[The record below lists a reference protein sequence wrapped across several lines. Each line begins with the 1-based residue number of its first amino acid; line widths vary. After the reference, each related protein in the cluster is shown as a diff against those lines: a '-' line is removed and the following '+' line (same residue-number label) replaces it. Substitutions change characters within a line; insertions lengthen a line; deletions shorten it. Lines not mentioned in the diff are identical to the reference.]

1 MMAND
6 TLPIPWYRQFWP
18 WFLIALPA
26 TAVIA
31 GIATLIIAM
40 HEPDGLVEDDYYKAG
55 LAINQELGRDREATR
70 LGVSALVRRDPE
82 QGWLTVEL
90 MSREPLNLAS
100 LRLRLLHATREN
112 FDREL
117 ELLREADGL
126 FRARLGGVP
135 AGEWNLQLQPVDS
148 SWRLTGRM
156 SLLELGQTRLIARD

>member
-1 MMAND
+1 MTSE
-6 TLPIPWYRQFWP
+6 TLPTPWYRQFWP

-26 TAVIA
+26 SAVIA

-55 LAINQELGRDREATR
+55 LAINQVLKRDRQAAR

-82 QGWLTVEL
+82 QGWVAVEL
-90 MSREPLNLAS
+90 MSREPLNIAS

-117 ELLREADGL
+117 ELLREADGI
-126 FRARLGGVP
+126 FRARLGDVP
-135 AGEWNLQLQPVDS
+135 AGAWNLQLQPIDS

>member
-1 MMAND
+1 MTSD
-6 TLPIPWYRQFWP
+6 SLPTPWYRQFWP

-31 GIATLIIAM
+31 GVATLIIAM
-40 HEPDGLVEDDYYKAG
+40 HEPDGLVQDDYYKAG
-55 LAINQELGRDREATR
+55 LAINQVLKRDRQAAR

-82 QGWLTVEL
+82 RGWLTLEL
-90 MSREPLNLAS
+90 MSREPLNITS

-117 ELLREADGL
+117 ELARGADGI
-126 FRARLGGVP
+126 FRARLGEVP
-135 AGEWNLQLQPVDS
+135 AGEWNLQLQPMDS

-156 SLLELGQTRLIARD
+156 SLLELGQTQLIARD